1 MARNTVNTTVSIE
14 PPDALFLS
22 WASGIN
28 ASDSS
33 AKHWPSRWPIET
45 STATSSRSSSREALT
60 DTNRDLDDLLDQTSS
75 IEGPERPARIRPLQ
89 RLAAKHR
96 MNDPPSD
103 SASDAPATE
112 PTATDSQPSEFLFS
126 RRLKATLTRAPPRV
140 ISLSMGIAFLVVA
153 VGPAAAQNQVGDVYC
168 NTGVATGIDLVF
180 GAIAG
185 LGLPATAFY
194 IGTAGLSYMRA
205 GGNPER
211 RRTMPRRNSLCPASA
226 SASSSLHSSHPNS
239 SIRSAARWDSA
250 SQTVSNHFRP
260 I

>member
-28 ASDSS
+28 ASGLFREALAEQMAYRDIDRDELSIL
-33 AKHWPSRWPIET
+33 IE
-45 STATSSRSSSREALT
+45 EALT

-126 RRLKATLTRAPPRV
+126 RRLKATLTRAPH
-140 ISLSMGIAFLVVA
+140 
-153 VGPAAAQNQVGDVYC
+153 
-168 NTGVATGIDLVF
+168 
-180 GAIAG
+180 
-185 LGLPATAFY
+185 
-194 IGTAGLSYMRA
+194 
-205 GGNPER
+205 E
-211 RRTMPRRNSLCPASA
+211 
-226 SASSSLHSSHPNS
+226 
-239 SIRSAARWDSA
+239 
-250 SQTVSNHFRP
+250 
-260 I
+260 